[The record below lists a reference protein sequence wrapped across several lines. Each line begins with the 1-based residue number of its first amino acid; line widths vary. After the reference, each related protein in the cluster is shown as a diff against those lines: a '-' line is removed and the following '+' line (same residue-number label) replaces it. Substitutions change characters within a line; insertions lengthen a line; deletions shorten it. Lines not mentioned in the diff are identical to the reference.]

1 MVRRVAHLQRVV
13 GNACASGG
21 AAARR
26 RPPPPPP
33 RSTLSFAPP
42 GRHRSPWTRSGARP
56 ARTNCWSS
64 IWLLLDVTTPAFC
77 VVLARGKVRRPR
89 SWWPAMYCRPS
100 PWPCQIVA
108 LAQITTRWRWYVART
123 VLPACFVASV
133 LDGVHRVAVVGDP
146 RWRHVAPGSMNGN
159 SSRT

>member
-1 MVRRVAHLQRVV
+1 MLPIGWALRICAYTCYSITNNTNIAAVVVVVRRVAHHQRVV
-13 GNACASGG
+13 GNARASGG

-42 GRHRSPWTRSGARP
+42 GRHRSPWTSSGARP
-56 ARTNCWSS
+56 ARKNCWSS
-64 IWLLLDVTTPAFC
+64 IRLDVSTPAFC
-77 VVLARGKVRRPR
+77 VVLARGKVRSAR

-108 LAQITTRWRWYVART
+108 LAQITTRWR
-123 VLPACFVASV
+123 
-133 LDGVHRVAVVGDP
+133 
-146 RWRHVAPGSMNGN
+146 
-159 SSRT
+159 